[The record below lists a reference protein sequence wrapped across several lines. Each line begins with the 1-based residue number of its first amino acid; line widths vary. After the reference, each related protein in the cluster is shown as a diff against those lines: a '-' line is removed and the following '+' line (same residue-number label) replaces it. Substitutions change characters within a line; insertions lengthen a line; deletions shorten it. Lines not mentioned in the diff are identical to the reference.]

1 MDLYVDLI
9 ATFVI
14 FQRNPDLALIPA
26 IMFLILCV
34 VGFTLVRFSCER
46 HTTVVC
52 IGPIVPSVLWLA
64 YTGWEMHASRQN
76 REMRPDMLIIPFV
89 VYAAS
94 LAGITGF
101 IFTVAQVLR
110 ENGAQDLR

>member
-1 MDLYVDLI
+1 MDLHFDLI
-9 ATFVI
+9 APLVI
-14 FQRNPDLALIPA
+14 FQRNPELVLIPA
-26 IMFLILCV
+26 IVFLILCV

-46 HTTVVC
+46 YTTVVC
-52 IGPIVPSVLWLA
+52 IVPSVLWLA
-64 YTGWEMHASRQN
+64 YAGWQMHASRQN